1 MLSFIYRL
9 IRDFEE
15 EHGIHPNVLFINE
28 VHAHY
33 LKNGFAEHYSYQ
45 AIKDLLQME
54 LVISR
59 ETVHPHVAWSAS
71 VVRQAG

>member
-9 IRDFEE
+9 IRDFEQ
-15 EHGIHPNVLFINE
+15 EHGIEPNVLYINE

-33 LKNGFAEHYSYQ
+33 LRNGFDEHFSYQ
-45 AIKDLLQME
+45 TIRDILRME

-59 ETVHPHVAWSAS
+59 EVVHPNVAWSAS
-71 VVRQAG
+71 VARQAG

>member
-9 IRDFEE
+9 IRDFEQ
-15 EHGIHPNVLFINE
+15 EHGIHPNVLYINE

-33 LKNGFAEHYSYQ
+33 LRNGFAEHYSYQ
-45 AIKDLLQME
+45 AIRDLLRME

-59 ETVHPHVAWSAS
+59 ETVHPHVAWTAS
-71 VVRQAG
+71 VARQAS